1 MAEYVEKRAYE
12 RYDYKAPIKYKH
24 YDKNDYYAAKTY
36 NYSMGGMY
44 FECDYDIQ
52 PGADIYIKMNNYS
65 ADTPGKVTW
74 CKEYSALDSSYYG
87 VGVKYYENK

>member
-12 RYDYKAPIKYKH
+12 RYYYEAPIKYKH
-24 YDKNDYYAAKTY
+24 CDKNDYYVAKTY

-44 FECDYDIQ
+44 FESDYDIQ

-65 ADTPGKVTW
+65 ADTHSKVTW
-74 CKEYSALDSSYYG
+74 CKEYSDSDSSYYG
-87 VGVKYYENK
+87 VGVQYYGNK